1 MLPSYIFLEGK
12 SGLFIVALAFDY
24 TELDV
29 EAENFWN
36 APKQTI
42 ELYQFQ
48 GLPMKV
54 KRITDTSKTSIFLRE
69 M

>member
-42 ELYQFQ
+42 ELYAC
-48 GLPMKV
+48 
-54 KRITDTSKTSIFLRE
+54 TSSKGSR
-69 M
+69 